1 MILEAIHVEFSE
13 HEKVLADDW
22 VNEEIPEDW
31 LHNSAIVAR
40 IRVQLKHVRRNADVD
55 QDDRNDEA
63 NVSDISDRFCDQC
76 DVKRRVV
83 EKSQPIKYSFDSL
96 TNNNESADVSLL
108 NLDRFVKFKTVRDHD
123 PKCSKVLEQVYPI
136 IRRKKVPLF
145 VL

>member
-55 QDDRNDEA
+55 QDDGNDEA
-63 NVSDISDRFCDQC
+63 DVADIRDRFCDQC
-76 DVKRRVV
+76 DVKRRIV
-83 EKSQPIKYSFDSL
+83 EQSQPVKYGFDSL
-96 TNNNESADVSLL
+96 AKNNEGTDVSLL
-108 NLDRFVKFKTVRDHD
+108 NMIWSSKLESIQDYD
-123 PKCSKVLEQVYPI
+123 P
-136 IRRKKVPLF
+136 
-145 VL
+145 